1 MLNQIEINL
10 GFDEAVFIAE
20 RKEKD
25 LRDINAKIQ
34 KLYGELDI
42 IIDVAIVDAQ
52 KKINEINKLIEEA
65 ERGWKLWEKE

>member
-10 GFDEAVFIAE
+10 GFDEVVFIAE

-34 KLYGELDI
+34 KLYGELD
-42 IIDVAIVDAQ
+42 AIVDAVIAEAE

-65 ERGWKLWEKE
+65 EKGVIK